1 MMRIASRSVD
11 VAIIGAG
18 PAGSSAATPVAK
30 AGHSVL
36 LVERERAR
44 NVGSKVCGNAI
55 AADGLDPVSE
65 HVRPP
70 SGPEV
75 AARLRTG
82 TLYVHGVSE
91 GVRLPAPGV
100 VLNRLVFGQRLLA
113 DALAEGAQLAD
124 SCTCVGWSDREDT
137 RIRIR
142 QADGK
147 ENDIRA
153 RVVIDASGYRSV
165 LTREGGPTHADKT
178 KRSEVGVGYRE
189 ILALP
194 EPMDESADGF
204 VVFFPAGAEH
214 GYAWAFPMGGRLA
227 NVGIGTTLE
236 NVKGNL
242 RDAYRTFVSG
252 RPELAGAQV
261 ISSGA
266 GMLPMRRPLASV
278 VGDGFMAAGDAGC
291 HTSPLHGGG
300 IAPAV
305 VAGVMAG
312 EQAVEALSNDDT
324 SADSL
329 WDYGVRVMER
339 IGKYYG
345 AHEVLG
351 DLIYSLS
358 GEDLLFLARRLVASG
373 RIIETVHEGS
383 LLSSVGQ
390 AVRLLVS
397 VAGKPGLA
405 ARIVRTSRRMAAVRD
420 HYEDYP
426 DSPARLDSWLG
437 RAEYLR
443 RSGGAR

>member
-1 MMRIASRSVD
+1 MSSQGVD

-18 PAGSSAATPVAK
+18 PAGSSAAMPVAK
-30 AGHSVL
+30 TGRSVL
-36 LVERERAR
+36 IIEREQAQD
-44 NVGSKVCGNAI
+44 VGRKVCGNAI

-75 AARLRTG
+75 AARLQTG
-82 TLYVHGVSE
+82 TLYVHGESE

-113 DALAEGAQLAD
+113 DALAEGARLAD
-124 SCTCVGWSDREDT
+124 SCTCVGWSDRGDT
-137 RIRIR
+137 RIRVR
-142 QADGK
+142 SAAGED
-147 ENDIRA
+147 NDIRA

-165 LTREGGPTHADKT
+165 LTRGGGPSHADRT
-178 KRSEVGVGYRE
+178 TRSEVGVGYRE
-189 ILALP
+189 ILTLP

-204 VVFFPAGAEH
+204 VVFFPAGAER
-214 GYAWAFPMGGRLA
+214 GYAWVFPMGGRLA

-261 ISSGA
+261 VSSGA
-266 GMLPMRRPLASV
+266 GMLPLRRPLASV

-291 HTSPLHGGG
+291 QTSPIHGGG
-300 IAPAV
+300 IAPAIA
-305 VAGVMAG
+305 AGVMAG
-312 EQAVEALSNDDT
+312 EQAVEALSNGDT

-329 WDYGVRVMER
+329 WGYGVRVMER

-345 AHEVLG
+345 AHEVLR
-351 DLIYSLS
+351 DLVYSLS
-358 GEDLLFLARRLVASG
+358 GEELLFLARRLAASG
-373 RIIETVHEGS
+373 RIIETIHEGS

-390 AVRLLVS
+390 GIRLLVPF
-397 VAGKPGLA
+397 AGRPGLA
-405 ARIVRTSRRMAAVRD
+405 ARVISASRRMAAVRD
-420 HYEDYP
+420 HYVDYP
-426 DSPARLDSWLG
+426 DSPAKLGSWLG
-437 RAEYLR
+437 RAEFLR
-443 RSGGAR
+443 RNGGAG